1 MRDNFDTHKWF
12 KKQYIEESM
21 SPEEYAKAKE
31 EERLEKR
38 FDKDKIRV
46 EWLESVTKNL
56 QL

>member
-31 EERLEKR
+31 EGRLENNP
-38 FDKDKIRV
+38 
-46 EWLESVTKNL
+46 KNS
-56 QL
+56 